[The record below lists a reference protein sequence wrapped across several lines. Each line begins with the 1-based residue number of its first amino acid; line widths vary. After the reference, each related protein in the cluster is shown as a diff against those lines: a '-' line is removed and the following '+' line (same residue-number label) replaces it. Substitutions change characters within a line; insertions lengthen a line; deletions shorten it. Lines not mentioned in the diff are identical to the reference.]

1 MLDRVGVTTLPLLNL
16 HVGYQRSFLAVQ
28 LGTFVLPTEQRVPRS
43 ERGRGRVHNAGATQI
58 VSAGLLKPEQ
68 GAVFHFSLCF
78 SF

>member
-16 HVGYQRSFLAVQ
+16 HLGYQRSFLAVQ
-28 LGTFVLPTEQRVPRS
+28 LGTFVLPTEQRVPCS
-43 ERGRGRVHNAGATQI
+43 ERGRVHNAGATQI